1 MVHLN
6 IIIQHR
12 HQSKKKNNGASTML
26 NNVFKQLIPIFSILC
41 RTGLCNRRHSIWDGG
56 ELPRPG
62 RVLGGLLGGGA
73 RQGRVCNG
81 AKTEQERTTCLNP
94 RQDQRRKVSCWK
106 LKHHFIINHS
116 RVFFCFQF
124 LLWGG
129 GGGWTGA
136 LVFNFK
142 FSLLILIQT
151 C

>member
-1 MVHLN
+1 
-6 IIIQHR
+6 
-12 HQSKKKNNGASTML
+12 ML
-26 NNVFKQLIPIFSILC
+26 NNVLKQLIPIFSILC

-106 LKHHFIINHS
+106 LKHQLSSTILVSFLFVLISWPNAS
-116 RVFFCFQF
+116 TGVNLRVISFV
-124 LLWGG
+124 GG
-129 GGGWTGA
+129 GGGWCSSVQ
-136 LVFNFK
+136 LQVQVQFIDFDPNI
-142 FSLLILIQT
+142 IL
-151 C
+151 